1 MKMAAETFGITVREG
16 IEGRAL
22 NRNIVEKVC
31 GPLETTVF
39 LFEGDDGQRV
49 CLITTHYMTHSYRFS
64 NLFRKRVAE
73 ALDLPFAQ
81 VLSFSSH
88 NHCVVKMVHDQ
99 YGFGRAERDLWLE
112 ERNLTS
118 EGLELLQRCVDVS
131 RKLPDRMERVA
142 VKWAVGHERRI
153 SHNRKGH
160 RADGTTFFMREED
173 RLKQGADFN
182 GDIDDDAPVVGFY
195 GEDDRPR
202 GFLTWFTGHPVTA
215 YDPEHLVVFREYS
228 QVACDRLS
236 EAYEGVP
243 VGFLQGCAG
252 DVSVKGL
259 YGQKPL
265 EESIADSTR
274 YGEFLGETFVEAA
287 GRMQDSSSDAIA
299 VENQIVRLP
308 YSDLPSLEY
317 LDARVAETA
326 DFIERCEAN
335 DRDTQRVWGLNFP
348 ERMSPAYRAAAV
360 RPLNKWAIWA
370 RSLKTGESDE
380 EIPTHA
386 EFEVNALR
394 LGDVGIVGMS
404 CEPFDAIGRQIKRAA
419 SLPLVL
425 PGGYMHDT
433 ALAYVPDSGNN
444 GDIEYMSAF
453 YRYTATMLPFAQ
465 PAGDRLAEAAVE
477 MLAGFADR

>member
-1 MKMAAETFGITVREG
+1 MKLAAETFGITVREG
-16 IEGRAL
+16 VEGRSL
-22 NRNIVEKVC
+22 TRHKVGKVY
-31 GPLETTVF
+31 GPLKTTVF
-39 LFEGDDGQRV
+39 LFEDGETRV
-49 CLITTHYMTHSYRFS
+49 CLITSHFLTHFYRFS

-73 ALDLPFAQ
+73 ALDLPFSQ

-88 NHCVVKMVHDQ
+88 NHCAVKMVRDQ
-99 YGFGRAERDLWLE
+99 YGFGKSERDLFLE
-112 ERNLTS
+112 EKDLS
-118 EGLELLQRCVDVS
+118 DEGLELLNRCVEVTGQ
-131 RKLPDRMERVA
+131 LPERLEPVT

-160 RADGTTFFMREED
+160 RVDGTTYFMREED
-173 RLKQGADFN
+173 RLKLGPDFN

-195 GEDDRPR
+195 GEDNLPR

-215 YDPEHLVVFREYS
+215 FDPERLVVFGEFP
-228 QVACDRLS
+228 QVACDLLS
-236 EAYEGVP
+236 DAHGGVP

-252 DVSVKGL
+252 DVSCKGL

-265 EESIADSTR
+265 EESVTDSIG
-274 YGEFLGETFVEAA
+274 YGECLGQTFIAA
-287 GRMQDSSSDAIA
+287 SEQMVASASDTVA
-299 VENQIVRLP
+299 VEGQVVRLP
-308 YSDLPSLEY
+308 FDGVPPLDY
-317 LDARVAETA
+317 LNEKIAET
-326 DFIERCEAN
+326 DDYLTRCAAN
-335 DRDTQRVWGLNFP
+335 DPDTRTVFGLNFP
-348 ERMSPAYRAAAV
+348 ENMSPAYRAAAV
-360 RPLNKWAIWA
+360 KPLNNWARWA
-370 RSLKTGESDE
+370 RSLVNGESDQPP
-380 EIPTHA
+380 PTHA

-419 SLPLVL
+419 PLPLVL

-433 ALAYVPDSGNN
+433 FLAYVPDSGNN

-477 MLAGFADR
+477 MLERLGKG